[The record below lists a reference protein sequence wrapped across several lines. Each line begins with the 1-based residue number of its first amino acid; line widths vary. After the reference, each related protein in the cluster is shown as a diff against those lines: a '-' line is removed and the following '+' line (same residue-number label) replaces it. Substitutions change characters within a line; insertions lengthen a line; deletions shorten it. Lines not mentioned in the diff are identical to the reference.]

1 MSATTSKAPKPASK
15 QSTMS
20 KERMYQVIR
29 APLITEKATL
39 LSEKNQFVFKVAQDA
54 TKPEIKTAIESL
66 FKVKVTG
73 VNTLITKGKTKRFKG
88 RPGIRSD
95 VKKAFVTLA
104 EGQSIDFTT
113 GLA

>member
-1 MSATTSKAPKPASK
+1 MSTVKISA
-15 QSTMS
+15 
-20 KERMYQVIR
+20 ERMYEVVR

-39 LSEKNQFVFKVAQDA
+39 LSEKNQFVFKVAENA
-54 TKPEIKTAIESL
+54 TKPEIKAAIESL
-66 FKVKVTG
+66 FKVKVTA

-88 RPGIRSD
+88 RPGVRSD

-104 EGQSIDFTT
+104 EGQSIDFTN

>member
-1 MSATTSKAPKPASK
+1 MSTTTSKAPKP
-15 QSTMS
+15 STMS

-88 RPGIRSD
+88 RPGVRSD

-113 GLA
+113 GLS

>member
-1 MSATTSKAPKPASK
+1 MSTVKISP
-15 QSTMS
+15 
-20 KERMYQVIR
+20 ERMYEVVR
-29 APLITEKATL
+29 APLITEKGTL
-39 LSEKNQFVFKVAQDA
+39 LSEKNQFVFKVAPDA
-54 TKPEIKTAIESL
+54 TKPEIKAAIEAL

-88 RPGIRSD
+88 RPGVRSD

-104 EGQSIDFTT
+104 EGESIDFTN

>member
-1 MSATTSKAPKPASK
+1 
-15 QSTMS
+15 MS

-104 EGQSIDFTT
+104 EGESIDFTT

>member
-1 MSATTSKAPKPASK
+1 MSTIATKA
-15 QSTMS
+15 STMS

-39 LSEKNQFVFKVAQDA
+39 LSEKNQFVFKVSDDA
-54 TKPEIKTAIESL
+54 TKPEIKIAIETL
-66 FKVKVTG
+66 FKVKVTA

-88 RPGIRSD
+88 RPGVRSD

-104 EGQSIDFTT
+104 DGQSIDFTT

>member
-1 MSATTSKAPKPASK
+1 MSTIKITP
-15 QSTMS
+15 
-20 KERMYQVIR
+20 ERMYEVIR

-39 LSEKNQFVFKVAQDA
+39 LSEKNQFVFRVSEDA
-54 TKPEIKTAIESL
+54 TKPEIKAAIETL

-88 RPGIRSD
+88 RLGTRSD

-104 EGQSIDFTT
+104 EGQSIDFST